1 MTDVIARAKEWLA
14 GYQGDADADIEDVRA
29 THTLIRDLLALV
41 EAAPPVDLTP
51 WVQHLPKCQSRNA
64 RCVDIGEYEQ
74 PFPCSCGL
82 GAARRADAGGGT

>member
-1 MTDVIARAKEWLA
+1 MTDVIARAKRVVTSLSGLGREP
-14 GYQGDADADIEDVRA
+14 DAQAV
-29 THTLIRDLLALV
+29 RDLLALV
-41 EAAPPVDLTP
+41 KAAPPVDLTP

-82 GAARRADAGGGT
+82 DAARRADAGGGT